1 MLYVSGDVTLGDVQL
16 VLPFSN
22 TMDVLDLQGKYLRE
36 ALEISVSEYNPDD
49 PHGRFL
55 QMSGKFLRLYSHFM
69 TICFECVRILLK
81 P

>member
-1 MLYVSGDVTLGDVQL
+1 MCCTFLGDVTLGDVQL

-55 QMSGKFLRLYSHFM
+55 QMSGKFLRLIFYLF
-69 TICFECVRILLK
+69 FLFK